1 MTEDPNKYERQI
13 PDYPVPDGSSQI
25 EFLRQLCTEAL
36 VIRNCNDAAHRER
49 LERELQRTAERGYAN
64 YFLLLWDLVKEV
76 RRNGGLVASCGA
88 IESSLINYLLD
99 IATFD
104 PVEFGVTER
113 FIDVYDDFGGGLT
126 FDTGG
131 HRHAIDYVTKRYGN
145 DFLYYD
151 TIWGPTIVS
160 LQAENIMNLIK
171 DVTEECN
178 IDYLTIS
185 LDDKKT
191 FALFSECKMEEF
203 YGFGNKKTR
212 AILSDLQPVTFREL
226 ILSDNLFCLSE
237 NKCKEFL
244 SRYHEKTE
252 VSFPLPGISDILK
265 DTYGVVVY
273 VEQLEQI
280 FHRVAGFTSDEIEH
294 IINKGLSNKEFLEM
308 KQLFIKR
315 GIANGYS
322 ECKLER
328 FWDEE
333 NSSGDF
339 VYPHCDRYLW
349 LPESLS
355 STYLAYIST
364 YLKAHFPETYQN
376 HRKNILT
383 IYRLLCNKQIN
394 VLFYGEYRFSRF
406 GKDSYKPGME
416 NHRPVSGTMGCM
428 LLQ

>member
-1 MTEDPNKYERQI
+1 MTEDPNKYERII
-13 PDYPVPDGSSQI
+13 PDFPVPDGCPQI
-25 EFLRQLCTEAL
+25 DFLRRLCTEAL
-36 VIRNCNDAAHRER
+36 DIKNCNDAAHRER
-49 LERELQRTAERGYAN
+49 LEFELHRTAERGYAN

-76 RRNGGLVASCGA
+76 RRSGGLAASSWGGLD
-88 IESSLINYLLD
+88 SSLISYLLD

-104 PVEFGVTER
+104 PVKFGVTER
-113 FIDVYDDFGGGLT
+113 FIDVYDDFGAGLA

-131 HRHAIDYVTKRYGN
+131 HRYATDYIVKRYGN

-171 DVTEECN
+171 DVTEECK
-178 IDYLTIS
+178 IDYRTIP

-191 FALFSECKMEEF
+191 LVLFTEGNMEVVG
-203 YGFGNKKTR
+203 GFGNKER
-212 AILSDLQPVTFREL
+212 SELLSDLRPVTFREL
-226 ILSDNLFCLSE
+226 ILSDILFCLSE

-322 ECKLER
+322 ECELER

-376 HRKNILT
+376 HRKKYPDHL
-383 IYRLLCNKQIN
+383 
-394 VLFYGEYRFSRF
+394 
-406 GKDSYKPGME
+406 
-416 NHRPVSGTMGCM
+416 
-428 LLQ
+428 